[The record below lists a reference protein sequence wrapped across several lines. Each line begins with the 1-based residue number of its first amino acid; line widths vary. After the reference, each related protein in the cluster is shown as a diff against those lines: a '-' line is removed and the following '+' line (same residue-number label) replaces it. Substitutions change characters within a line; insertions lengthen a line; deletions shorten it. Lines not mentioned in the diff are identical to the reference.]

1 MGSITVINQYLTD
14 VAWLNASACNFS
26 IGNHIDV
33 WKIGVSP
40 NSSLIDSFL
49 TILTPDEIARAN
61 RYHQLKDRN
70 RFIISRG
77 AMRHIFGKYL
87 NQTPATV
94 EFGAGENN
102 KPYIKSTNQLNL
114 QYNLS
119 HSGDAILLAVS
130 DSAIGADIEFINKS
144 FGFKEVL
151 ADNFSTAEIDY
162 INETDAVAC
171 FFRLWTRKE
180 ALTKATAQG
189 LDIDLKLIPVLDGS
203 HLIKPGIIASNNNW
217 LIRSFALNDEYT
229 ASIASFPFIDKISFW
244 DLDIIMNSPIF

>member
-14 VAWLNASACNFS
+14 IAWLNASTCNFS

-33 WKIGVSP
+33 WKIGVSS

-49 TILTPDEIARAN
+49 TILTHDEIARAN

-87 NQTPATV
+87 NQIPARV
-94 EFGAGENN
+94 EFGVGENN

-130 DSAIGADIEFINKS
+130 DSAIGADIEFINRP
-144 FGFKEVL
+144 FGFKDVL
-151 ADNFSTAEIDY
+151 ADNFSAAEINY
-162 INETDAVAC
+162 INETDSIDR

-189 LDIDLKLIPVLDGS
+189 LDTDLKLIPVLDGS
-203 HLIKPGIIASNNNW
+203 YLIKPGIIASNNNW
-217 LIRSFALNDEYT
+217 LIRSFALNDHYT
-229 ASIASFPFIDKISFW
+229 ASIASFPFTDKISFW
-244 DLDIIMNSPIF
+244 DLDIIMNSHIF